1 MEHCPGIDPSKPLQ
15 HDIHNLM
22 LLVRRANE
30 TAKTILP
37 EESILGMIYD
47 AVSKDPREEKN
58 AWILVN
64 FLKISIEDT
73 NSTFV

>member
-1 MEHCPGIDPSKPLQ
+1 MK
-15 HDIHNLM
+15 
-22 LLVRRANE
+22 RANE
-30 TAKTILP
+30 TAKTILV
-37 EESILGMIYD
+37 EESILGTIYD

-58 AWILVN
+58 AGIVVN